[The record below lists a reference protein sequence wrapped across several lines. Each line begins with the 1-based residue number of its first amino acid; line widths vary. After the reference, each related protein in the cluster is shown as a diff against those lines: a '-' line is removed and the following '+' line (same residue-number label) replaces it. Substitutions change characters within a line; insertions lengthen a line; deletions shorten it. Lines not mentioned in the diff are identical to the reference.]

1 MKIIV
6 ESQYFPSISYFWL
19 IDSADEIIIDIHEHF
34 EKQSFRNRTI
44 INGAN
49 GPFNLSIP
57 IQHHSPKMI
66 ISEVNVDFK
75 QKWVNAHWRTIQ
87 SDYGKAPFFDFYANY
102 FRQTI
107 YSNSPKLIDYNQQIL
122 TICLKLLKL
131 SPKLSYSDN
140 YIENAPEGY
149 MDCRSVIHPKKNKGN
164 LADFQPK
171 SYTQI
176 FGKGFVPDLSI
187 IDLLFCEG
195 PNALEVIRASSQ
207 N

>member
-49 GPFNLSIP
+49 GPLNLSIP

-87 SDYGKAPFFDFYANY
+87 SAYGKAPFFDFYANY
-102 FRQTI
+102 FRETI
-107 YSNSPKLIDYNQQIL
+107 YS
-122 TICLKLLKL
+122 TC
-131 SPKLSYSDN
+131 
-140 YIENAPEGY
+140 
-149 MDCRSVIHPKKNKGN
+149 
-164 LADFQPK
+164 
-171 SYTQI
+171 
-176 FGKGFVPDLSI
+176 
-187 IDLLFCEG
+187 
-195 PNALEVIRASSQ
+195 
-207 N
+207 